1 MKLCRVVGNVVSTIK
16 TESHQNCKLLI
27 VSPINENGETLG
39 DSFIAI
45 DGAQAGIGDTVLIVE
60 EGGSARDVMQK
71 PDGAIDAVIVGI
83 VDSMNVNKQI

>member
-1 MKLCRVVGNVVSTIK
+1 MKLCKVIGNVVSTVK

-27 VSPINENGETLG
+27 VTPIDENGEEIEG
-39 DSFIAI
+39 SFIAI

-83 VDSMNVNKQI
+83 VDSIDIN